1 MSNRTRVH
9 MEDSADAERSY
20 NRHPVDDIEPTLPTV
35 AEQVRGVCVIFV
47 GEIMR
52 LGMIDRDIV
61 CRRILGQSWR
71 EIAEA
76 HALRS
81 ESSAQIK
88 FKRAIEDR
96 SAIKRFFASTT
107 KQEQHH
113 G

>member
-1 MSNRTRVH
+1 MSDRTRVP

-20 NRHPVDDIEPTLPTV
+20 NRHPVEDIEPTLPTV

-52 LGMIDRDIV
+52 LGMVDRDIV
-61 CRRILGQSWR
+61 CRRILGQPWR

-76 HALRS
+76 HAMRN
-81 ESSAQIK
+81 EQAAHVR
-88 FKRAIEDR
+88 FKRAIADR
-96 SAIKRFFASTT
+96 AAIQRFFATNN
-107 KQEQHH
+107 QEMTD